1 MNSSDYGYWIPKGA
15 STFAADIDTSIYLVH
30 ILMLIMLVVWGVF
43 FIMFLVKFRSAN
55 GEKVVPKGY
64 PKIIIPISMIAFVA
78 LFDVYMLFGHDIPFW
93 NHLKNDFPDASKST
107 VVRIVA
113 QQFAW
118 NVHYPGQ
125 DGKFG
130 RSRPALVDE
139 KINPIGLDFNDPA
152 AKDDI
157 TTIG

>member
-1 MNSSDYGYWIPKGA
+1 
-15 STFAADIDTSIYLVH
+15 LV
-30 ILMLIMLVVWGVF
+30 LPVNPLNF
-43 FIMFLVKFRSAN
+43 TAN
-55 GEKVVPKGY
+55 
-64 PKIIIPISMIAFVA
+64 
-78 LFDVYMLFGHDIPFW
+78 
-93 NHLKNDFPDASKST
+93 ASKST